1 MILSLPITQVV
12 RYVSEQLSCFF
23 PDGQPVKE
31 SEISQHI
38 DSVFDRMGVCFA
50 AVHNRYF
57 LVNGQPCFNH
67 LHSDQYAMFLYF
79 LSNTLYREKASVSLC
94 EKIFY
99 LNKMLN
105 GVDVFYSVELP
116 DIFLFSH
123 PLGAI
128 LGRASYANYFLVH
141 QGCTVGGSR
150 EAKPG
155 EKNIY
160 PVFGKYCALYMGAA
174 VLGKCH
180 VGDNCKIS
188 AHSLLIDQDL
198 EANKI
203 YIGTRLNN
211 VIKENRG
218 PDNIWG

>member
-1 MILSLPITQVV
+1 MKLSIGRQELVK
-12 RYVSEQLSCFF
+12 YVIAQLNNCF
-23 PDGQPVKE
+23 PDGVPVKE
-31 SEISQHI
+31 AQIGRYI
-38 DSVFDRMGVCFA
+38 DLTLDRVGVCFT

-57 LVNGQPCFNH
+57 QVNGQPCFNH

-79 LSNTLYREKASVSLC
+79 LSNTLYREKADVPLC
-94 EKIFY
+94 EKLFY

-105 GVDVFYSVELP
+105 SIDVFYSVELP

-123 PLGAI
+123 PLGTI
-128 LGRASYANYFLVH
+128 LGRASYANNFLVH
-141 QGCTVGGSR
+141 QGCTVGASR
-150 EAKPG
+150 EAKSG

-160 PVFGKYCALYMGAA
+160 PVLEKYCALYMGSA

-180 VGDNCKIS
+180 VAANCKIS

-203 YIGTRLNN
+203 YIGTKMNH
-211 VIKENRG
+211 VVKENKG
-218 PDNIWG
+218 PDHVWG